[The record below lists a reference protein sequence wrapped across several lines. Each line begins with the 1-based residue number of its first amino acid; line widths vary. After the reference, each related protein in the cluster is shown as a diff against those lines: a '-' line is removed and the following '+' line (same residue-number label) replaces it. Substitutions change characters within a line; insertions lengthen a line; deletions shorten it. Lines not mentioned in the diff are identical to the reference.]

1 MARPTSPIA
10 KCGPPTNTSC
20 GNSIA
25 AGSWFGLAI
34 ALLAAWLLVW
44 PRMGGPSMLGP
55 LPMRRWAFGLMIV
68 GWAILGTI
76 IVKRTR
82 FHMRRMSE
90 PEA

>member
-1 MARPTSPIA
+1 
-10 KCGPPTNTSC
+10 
-20 GNSIA
+20 
-25 AGSWFGLAI
+25 
-34 ALLAAWLLVW
+34 
-44 PRMGGPSMLGP
+44 MLGP